1 MSLLAR
7 LVPQSSRCVLRA
19 PLSTSALVRDVA
31 TPAKL
36 GASESRDVAKEQ
48 ADRNRLAVEAEV
60 VNDAPRKFSTVF
72 EYPELT
78 IL

>member
-60 VNDAPRKFSTVF
+60 VNDAPRMFSTAF
-72 EYPELT
+72 ECPELT